1 MMMRYRQK
9 LRDYAVLACVL
20 FPSLSHATDIESIIN
35 GTVNYLQG
43 GLARS
48 VGILSIIIA
57 GYLCL
62 ARQRFPKEYLG
73 MILIGLGL
81 IFGGSYLYSKV
92 VT

>member
-1 MMMRYRQK
+1 MMTRYRQK
-9 LRDYAVLACVL
+9 IRDYALLACVL

-48 VGILSIIIA
+48 VGILCIIIS

-62 ARQRFPKEYLG
+62 ARQRFPKEYLA
-73 MILIGLGL
+73 MILVGLGL
-81 IFGGSYLYSKV
+81 IFGGSYLYTKV
-92 VT
+92 IT